1 MSADK
6 IMGFL
11 ACLFHPHKCGRTKK
25 LLYEYV
31 EGELNQDT
39 QHKLE
44 KHLADCPSCLEYVK
58 SYRTIIELTH
68 HHALADT
75 PMPPALKQ
83 KLCEFIKQNPDLK

>member
-1 MSADK
+1 MNATD
-6 IMGFL
+6 FFR
-11 ACLFHPHKCGRTKK
+11 CLFHFGGCRRTKK

-31 EGELNQDT
+31 EGELAQDT

-68 HHALADT
+68 HHALADK

-83 KLCEFIKQNPDLK
+83 KLREFIDQNPDLK

>member
-1 MSADK
+1 MSTDK

-31 EGELNQDT
+31 EGELNEDT

>member
-1 MSADK
+1 MSMDK

-44 KHLADCPSCLEYVK
+44 KHLADCPTCLEYVK

>member
-1 MSADK
+1 MSVDK

>member
-1 MSADK
+1 MDN
-6 IMGFL
+6 IMGFP

-44 KHLADCPSCLEYVK
+44 KHLADCPTCLEYVK

>member
-1 MSADK
+1 MSMMH
-6 IMGFL
+6 IRGFFG
-11 ACLFHPHKCGRTKK
+11 CLFHPIECGRTKK

-44 KHLADCPSCLEYVK
+44 KHLADCPACLDYVK
-58 SYRTIIELTH
+58 SYRTLIELTH

-75 PMPPALKQ
+75 PIPPALKQ
-83 KLCEFIKQNPDLK
+83 KLREFIEQNPDLK

>member
-1 MSADK
+1 MSVDK

-75 PMPPALKQ
+75 PMPPVLKQ

>member
-1 MSADK
+1 MSMK
-6 IMGFL
+6 HILGFFG
-11 ACLFHPHKCGRTKK
+11 CLFHPGECRRTKK

-31 EGELNQDT
+31 EGELNEDT

-44 KHLADCPSCLEYVK
+44 KHLSDCPACLDYVK

-75 PMPPALKQ
+75 PMPPVLKQ

>member
-1 MSADK
+1 MSMDK